1 MQITRQQIIDYLRKY
16 RLGSSIQM
24 GYALQVTAANIRHH
38 LNILLE
44 QGIVEI
50 INQEPGRGRGRPTN
64 IYSLTQAAQEDN
76 LDGLAA
82 ALLDTLLAGQTPNER
97 ENRIDQLAEQLLG
110 SPDQVVDGFRQ
121 RLENTVARLNE
132 LHYQSR
138 WEASA
143 EGPRV
148 ILNLCPYAAILPEHP
163 ELCQMDAMIIS
174 ILIDHPVKQIVKLER
189 GPTGVPHCIF
199 VLR

>member
-174 ILIDHPVKQIVKLER
+174 RLIDHPVKQIVKLER